1 MEVVAMLKRSLGVLS
16 LVSLMTTFAMGQLA
30 AKFTYDTG
38 HWLGPHELDPGVA
51 AVVQIGLANTGAEAL
66 GVSGVVFDFANP
78 GGGLTI
84 GAFAWEPILDGG
96 IHPDAGV
103 QAFYSAVSPPQ
114 TAALL
119 SSDIA
124 GETFYSYPAPEGSFT
139 PGMTIEIATIDV
151 TIDPGLAQAT
161 LVAGSASEILT
172 PNEDFPQIIP
182 DNTSEQVVLSAD
194 LDGDGWF
201 NDNDNCPCTANPTQL
216 DADGDGFGN
225 ICDGDLNQNGV
236 TGLDDFGAF
245 RSCFGS
251 TPASPNWVGNCDAAD
266 LNGNNAVGL
275 DDFGTFRGLFGFAP
289 GSGPI
294 GSNCPRFPAP

>member
-1 MEVVAMLKRSLGVLS
+1 MLKRSLGVLS

-30 AKFTYDTG
+30 AEFTYDTG

-294 GSNCPRFPAP
+294 GSNCPRF